1 MENEEINLVDYI
13 RVIVKRKWVIIII
26 TLLAM
31 VIAGI
36 FSKIAPKRYE
46 ISAILEIGKIG
57 NFVPESPLQ
66 LKEKID
72 RGSFNEI
79 LMAKLKIG
87 GIPKIEVEAPKD
99 TNLLVLRINTTG
111 AEIGEK
117 ILKELTNII
126 IKEHEGILNQQRKF
140 LEEEIRKEEAKIAIL
155 EKSKNLSELQ
165 YLYIEHLSRI
175 DTLKND
181 LRSAKPTWLV
191 MSPSV
196 KISSFSLLV
205 NIVIAGILGLFVS
218 FLVAFFQEFLEKN
231 KNRLTM

>member
-1 MENEEINLVDYI
+1 MKNEEIDLIDYI
-13 RVIVKRKWVIIII
+13 KVIIKRKWTILITII
-26 TLLAM
+26 LAM

-36 FSKIAPKRYE
+36 FGKTMPRSYE
-46 ISAILEIGKIG
+46 ASVILEIGKIG
-57 NFVPESPLQ
+57 NFIPESPLQ

-79 LMAKLKIG
+79 LRAKLKINNV
-87 GIPKIEVEAPKD
+87 PKIEAEALKD
-99 TNLLVLRINTTG
+99 TNLLVLKINT
-111 AEIGEK
+111 ADIEQGEK
-117 ILKELTNII
+117 FLKELADII
-126 IKEHEGILNQQRKF
+126 IKEHEEILSLQRKF
-140 LEEEIRKEEAKIAIL
+140 LEGEVKKEEAKVAIL

-196 KISSFSLLV
+196 KVSSSPLFV
-205 NIVIAGILGLFVS
+205 NVIIAGILGLFVS
-218 FLVAFFQEFLEKN
+218 FLIAFFQEFLEKN
-231 KNRLTM
+231 KNRLTV